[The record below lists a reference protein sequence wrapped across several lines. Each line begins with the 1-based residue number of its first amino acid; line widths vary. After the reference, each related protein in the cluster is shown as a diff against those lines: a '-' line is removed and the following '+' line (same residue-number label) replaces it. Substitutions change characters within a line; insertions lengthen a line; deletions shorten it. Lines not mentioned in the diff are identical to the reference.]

1 MEQQM
6 EVMKRKINV
15 LNKRL
20 KHNAKLVFAEAGS
33 PSSNTNNTQKT
44 K

>member
-6 EVMKRKINV
+6 ELMKRKINV

-20 KHNAKLVFAEAGS
+20 KHNAKLVLAEN
-33 PSSNTNNTQKT
+33 PISNISNVQKT